1 MSFITAVL
9 NFEIFGRAKMRSLRV
24 LVFST
29 MYGAGHIMAAEALIQ
44 ALKEI
49 KPSVEVI
56 HEDFMGLYNNTVNR
70 VIRSSYISM
79 IKCAPRLW
87 GTLYQSTK
95 NLTHDSLFQR
105 LINNIGRKQ
114 LTEHIYSLQPDLI
127 ICTYPTISGLLAQL
141 RSIGELNVPLVTV
154 ITDYTTHGQWIHP
167 GVDLYI
173 VGSPQVRD
181 GLVEKGINPKS
192 IEVTG
197 IPVNPNFDRVLNPYE
212 ARQSLG
218 LKNDRFT
225 FLIMGGA
232 YGVLSS
238 VKWMC
243 KYMATTDEAIQ
254 GIVVCG
260 KDRRLYRSLDSIIEE
275 ARNPIVRFDFVN
287 NVDELMT
294 ASDVIITKAGGLTVS
309 EALTKHLPMIIFKPI
324 PGQEENNAN
333 YIKAIGAGKIVYRRQ
348 ELKFIIREFIENGH
362 LIDQMRSSSARAVPG
377 HSAER
382 AVKAILN
389 LIYELQSTLSEGAN
403 TAV

>member
-1 MSFITAVL
+1 
-9 NFEIFGRAKMRSLRV
+9 MRPLRV
-24 LVFST
+24 LVFSAT
-29 MYGAGHIMAAEALIQ
+29 YGAGHIMAAEALIQ
-44 ALKEI
+44 ALKVI
-49 KPSVEVI
+49 KPSVEII

-70 VIRSSYISM
+70 IIKSSYISM
-79 IKCAPRLW
+79 IKRVPKLW
-87 GTLYQSTK
+87 GAFYQSTK

-114 LTEHIYSLQPDLI
+114 LTEYIDSLQPDLI

-141 RSIGELNVPLVTV
+141 RSLGELNIPLVTV
-154 ITDYTTHGQWIHP
+154 ITDYTTHCQWIHP

-181 GLVEKGINPKS
+181 GLVERGIKPKS
-192 IEVTG
+192 IQVTG
-197 IPVNPNFDRVLNPYE
+197 IPVRPNFDRILNPHE

-218 LKNDRFT
+218 IRNDLFT

-232 YGVLSS
+232 YGVLSD
-238 VKWMC
+238 VKWIC
-243 KYMATTDEAIQ
+243 KYIAATDAPIQ

-260 KDRRLYRSLDSIIEE
+260 KDRRLYHSLDSVLEDG
-275 ARNPIVRFDFVN
+275 RNPIIRFDFVN
-287 NVDELMT
+287 DIDVLMA

-324 PGQEENNAN
+324 PGQEKNNAC
-333 YIKAIGAGKIVYRRQ
+333 YIEAIGAGKIAHTQQ
-348 ELKFIIREFIENGH
+348 ELKTIIEELIKNQHIIE
-362 LIDQMRSSSARAVPG
+362 QMRSSSVHAFPG

-389 LIYELQSTLSEGAN
+389 LIYELPLTLSAGAN

>member
-1 MSFITAVL
+1 
-9 NFEIFGRAKMRSLRV
+9 MRSMRV
-24 LVFST
+24 LVFSAT
-29 MYGAGHIMAAEALIQ
+29 YGAGHIMAAEALIQ
-44 ALKEI
+44 ALKDI

-56 HEDFMGLYNNTVNR
+56 HEDFMGLYNNAVNR
-70 VIRSSYISM
+70 MIRISYISM
-79 IKCAPRLW
+79 IKCAPKLW
-87 GTLYQSTK
+87 GAFYQSTK
-95 NLTHDSLFQR
+95 DLTHDSIFQT

-114 LTEHIYSLQPDLI
+114 LIKYIYSLQPDLI

-141 RSIGELNVPLVTV
+141 RSIGKLNIPLVTV
-154 ITDYTTHGQWIHP
+154 ITDYTTHCQWIHP

-181 GLVEKGINPKS
+181 GLVERGINSKS
-192 IEVTG
+192 IKVTG
-197 IPVNPNFDRVLNPYE
+197 IPVSPNFDRILNPSE

-232 YGVLSS
+232 YGVLSN

-243 KYMATTDEAIQ
+243 KYIANTDAPIQ

-260 KDRRLYRSLDSIIEE
+260 KDQRLYRSLDSVIEE
-275 ARNPIVRFDFVN
+275 ASNPIVRLDFVN
-287 NVDELMT
+287 NIDVLMT

-333 YIKAIGAGKIVYRRQ
+333 YIEAIGAGKIAYTQQ
-348 ELKFIIREFIENGH
+348 ELLNFIKELIENRH
-362 LIDQMRSSSARAVPG
+362 IIERMRSSSAHAFPG

-389 LIYELQSTLSEGAN
+389 LIYEMPSTRSAGAN
-403 TAV
+403 PAV